1 MRTYIINKVF
11 RNKKNYFY
19 ILLLS
24 ILNLLLIFVINYK
37 NNFFK
42 KLYDDFENNIQGRT
56 LLISPNDIGD
66 MTLEEFTNFKY
77 DVEKIRNIIHIIA
90 VNNCSDCN
98 SAKLK
103 YGDEVININL

>member
-24 ILNLLLIFVINYK
+24 ILNILLIFVINYK

-77 DVEKIRNIIHIIA
+77 DVEKIR
-90 VNNCSDCN
+90 
-98 SAKLK
+98 K
-103 YGDEVININL
+103 YDEDLIEYISQSLSWNEKYLY